1 VSYTVFVNPPPDE
14 KVVAAPRREPEV
26 PHGEN
31 FMMRKL
37 FAIAIQLVLLAA
49 LGFAQSAATGDLH
62 VTIRDPRG
70 GLVTNATVSARNEG
84 RGLERVA
91 TSNTEGEYRFLLLPP
106 GAYTV
111 AVEAPGFAKA
121 TVPEVVIT
129 VGQLATLPVVMTVA
143 GAQEVVNVNSAAE
156 LVETQRTSSTD
167 TITQRR
173 IDNLPINGRNYI
185 NFALTDSR
193 LARDDTPSIGAAP
206 TSGLNMSG
214 QRARSNLVNVDGED
228 AVGNG
233 TNEIR
238 STVSQEAVQE
248 FQIIT
253 NGYAAEYGRA
263 SGGVVNIITRS
274 GTNDMHGSVFG
285 YLRNRNF
292 QAVNPF
298 STVSN
303 PAFTRVQAGATFG
316 GALQK
321 DKTFYYFSY
330 EGTWRQETGF
340 SSIGANNFGLVPFDA
355 SAYFGAP
362 PGTFPIQATPEQ
374 AAFLAN
380 PPPPIPLLS
389 LQQYIFLV
397 GASSGVAVTGNQPA
411 TFGLLPFAPPGSG
424 PKQFPTS
431 CSVANTLCAGLP
443 ASFVPLNSLVGNFPV
458 TERTD
463 LYSLRLDHN
472 FSNENRVMLRAGVS
486 PSDQTGIQVQAQGPQ
501 NFGQNAFSRTSNQ
514 NYHDWSITGQDTL
527 TIGNNKINEFRFQY
541 ARRGLLYGFSRG
553 PGGEN
558 VAVNIPGFAFFGR
571 EPFSFVDRTEQRY
584 QLTDNFSLAV
594 GTHSTK
600 FGVDA
605 NYIPLSANFTVNFGG
620 IYNFGEQSLFPSP
633 FPTLNPVQAYGAG
646 IPSNFIQGVGNPHD
660 AFSNTPLGAF
670 WQDSWR
676 IRPNLTMNYGVRY
689 DVELTPQFAPLNA
702 IAAQGQNFLGI
713 TQGIPRDFNNVAPR
727 FGIAWDPKG
736 DGKTVVRGS
745 YGLFYD
751 HPLLG
756 LAFIA
761 DVADGAQAPQVVLFP
776 GAPCSSAGA
785 PSPLNLNASNAFQGL
800 IPGATCTPPGLSQAL
815 NYLPG
820 EQRFNPAPNA
830 PSAFVNQEYLQAGV
844 PLAIQPF
851 GFPNGKNFV
860 YAYSNQANFTIER
873 DLGHDMSF
881 SLEWNFNGGRHLN
894 RPINVNAVKPQF
906 LIQNYNIAVA
916 AGAAAPNDPNG
927 PLTVGSSG
935 APCGV
940 NLNPGPL
947 QGQPFVSA
955 ALVSFFRP
963 SGLNPSLGQAFLS
976 NPLSAPCVGLANQ
989 ILALEGLNGACDS
1002 LTLANCVP
1010 FSDMPANISSGS
1022 SVYHG
1027 LTANLRKRF
1036 GNHYEFLGS
1045 YTWSHAIDDSTD
1057 LQSPLEPQ
1065 DNYDLKAERSNSLFD
1080 QRHRFVFSGVY
1091 QTGKLGGEGFARK
1104 FFSNWTFAPIFE
1116 VVSGRPFNIISG
1128 VDNNFDFST
1137 PTDRPVIVPS
1147 GTPTDLCGSTPAASR
1162 FSPSGFLKP
1171 ACFLD
1176 TPPTLDGDLGRNA
1189 GTKPY
1194 NLFTDIRVS
1203 KRIPMGERFALEGIV
1218 DAFNFI
1224 NRFNVSDV
1232 NPLWNS
1238 GQVAT
1243 SAFDPRQLQ
1252 FALKITW

>member
-1 VSYTVFVNPPPDE
+1 
-14 KVVAAPRREPEV
+14 
-26 PHGEN
+26 
-31 FMMRKL
+31 MMLRKL
-37 FAIAIQLVLLAA
+37 VIVAVQSTLLTTF
-49 LGFAQSAATGDLH
+49 GFAQGAATGDLH
-62 VTIRDPRG
+62 VTVRDSKG
-70 GLVTNATVSARNEG
+70 GLVTNATVSARDESKA
-84 RGLERVA
+84 LERA
-91 TSNTEGEYRFLLLPP
+91 TSENSDGQYRILLLPP
-106 GAYTV
+106 GNYKVMV
-111 AVEAPGFAKA
+111 AAPGFSKSSVQGV
-121 TVPEVVIT
+121 TIT
-129 VGQLATLPVVMTVA
+129 VGQMAELPIVLSVA
-143 GAQEVVNVNSAAE
+143 GAQEVVTVSSAAE

-167 TITQRR
+167 TIAQRR

-228 AVGNG
+228 AVVNG

-274 GTNDMHGSVFG
+274 GTNDFHGSLFG

-303 PAFTRVQAGATFG
+303 PAYTRVQTGAAFG
-316 GALQK
+316 GPIK
-321 DKTFYYFSY
+321 KGKTFFYFSY
-330 EGTWRQETGF
+330 EGTWRQESGF

-362 PGTFPIQATPEQ
+362 AGTFQIQATPQQ
-374 AAFLAN
+374 AGFLAS
-380 PPPPIPLLS
+380 PPPVIPLVS
-389 LQQYIFLV
+389 LQQYIFLI
-397 GASSGVAVTGNQPA
+397 GASSGVALNAAQPA
-411 TFGLLPFAPPGSG
+411 TFALLPFAPPGSG
-424 PKQFPTS
+424 SRQFPTS
-431 CSVANTLCAGLP
+431 CSVSNTLCAGLP
-443 ASFVPLNSLVGNFPV
+443 ASFVALNSLIGNFPV

-472 FSNENRVMLRAGVS
+472 FTNNNRIMLRGGAS

-514 NYHDWSITGQDTL
+514 NYHDWSITGQDQWA
-527 TIGNNKINEFRFQY
+527 IGNNKINEFRFQY

-571 EPFSFVDRTEQRY
+571 EPFSFVNRTEERY
-584 QLTDNFSLAV
+584 QLTDNFSWAV
-594 GTHSTK
+594 GTHSLK
-600 FGVDA
+600 FGIDG
-605 NYIPLSANFTVNFGG
+605 NYIPVSADFTVNFGG
-620 IYNFGEQSLFPSP
+620 LYNFGEQSLFPAP
-633 FPTLNPVQAYGAG
+633 FPSLNPVQAYGAG

-660 AFSNTPLGAF
+660 AFSNTTLGAF

-676 IRPNLTMNYGVRY
+676 IRPNLTLNYGVRY
-689 DVELTPQFAPLNA
+689 DVEYTPQFGPLNS

-727 FGIAWDPKG
+727 IGIAWDPKA
-736 DGKTVVRGS
+736 DGKSVVRAS

-761 DVADGAQAPQVVLFP
+761 DVADGTQAPQVVLFP
-776 GAPCSSAGA
+776 GAPCSSTGS

-800 IPGATCTPPGLSQAL
+800 IPNGLCTPPGLSQAL
-815 NYLPG
+815 NYLPAQ
-820 EQRFNPAPNA
+820 QRFNPAPNA
-830 PSAFVNQEYLQAGV
+830 PSAFVDQGYLQAGV

-860 YAYSNQANFTIER
+860 YAYSNQGNLTYER
-873 DLGHDMSF
+873 DLGHDLSF
-881 SLEWNFNGGRHLN
+881 SLEYNFNGGRHLN
-894 RPINVNAVKPQF
+894 RPINVNAVKPAF
-906 LIQNYNIAVA
+906 LIQNYNVAVA
-916 AGAAAPNDPNG
+916 AGAAAANNPNG
-927 PLTVGSSG
+927 PLLVGSSG

-940 NLNPGPL
+940 NTNPGPL
-947 QGQPFVSA
+947 LGQPWVSA

-963 SGLNPSLGQAFLS
+963 SGLNPSLARAFLS
-976 NPLSAPCVGLANQ
+976 NPLAAPCVGLAQQ
-989 ILALEGLNGACDS
+989 ILQAEGLNAACDP
-1002 LTLANCVP
+1002 LTLSGCVP

-1036 GNHYEFLGS
+1036 GTHYEFLAS

-1065 DNYDLKAERSNSLFD
+1065 DNYNPDAERSNSLFD
-1080 QRHRFVFSGVY
+1080 QRHRFVLSGVY
-1091 QTGKLGGEGFARK
+1091 QSGKLSGSGFVGK
-1104 FFSNWTFAPIFE
+1104 FFSNWTVAPIFE

-1137 PTDRPVIVPS
+1137 PTDRPVIVPAN
-1147 GTPTDLCGSTPAASR
+1147 TPRDLCGSTPSASG
-1162 FSPSGFLKP
+1162 FSPTGFLKP

-1176 TPPTLDGDLGRNA
+1176 TPPTLDGNLGRNA

-1194 NLFTDIRVS
+1194 DLFTDIRVS
-1203 KRIPMGERFALEGIV
+1203 KRIPFGERVALEGIV
-1218 DAFNFI
+1218 DAFNYI
-1224 NRFNVSDV
+1224 NRFNPSDV

-1238 GQVAT
+1238 GQTPTA
-1243 SAFDPRQLQ
+1243 AFDPRQLQ
-1252 FALKITW
+1252 FALKLTW